1 MSRWPGM
8 DRRKFPRYSYPCL
21 VILRNSEGHAEAI
34 LTHTEN
40 IGTGGICVIL
50 KQNLKMFCP
59 VDLELDLLDLGSH
72 IKCQGKI
79 VWNVQ
84 RQVDAQSKPSFYD
97 IGIEFLDV
105 GKKEQERLADVVE
118 RLFSTQAEPA

>member
-8 DRRKFPRYSYPCL
+8 DRRKFPRFSYPCL
-21 VILRNSEGHAEAI
+21 VILRNSEGRAEAI

-50 KQNLKMFCP
+50 KQSLRMFCP

-72 IKCQGKI
+72 IKCQGKV

-84 RQVDAQSKPSFYD
+84 RQGDAQMKPSFYD
-97 IGIEFLDV
+97 IGLEFVDI
-105 GKKEQERLADVVE
+105 GKKEQQRLEEVVN
-118 RLFSTQAEPA
+118 RLYSIQAEPA